1 MKNVETCFGLC
12 SNPNI
17 ILFKTKR
24 LTHNLITH
32 AIAVPQ
38 YKEPLPDAK
47 LIVMRRPELV
57 NDQFTNIKHSEKWA
71 LKCESSC
78 N

>member
-32 AIAVPQ
+32 ATALPL

-47 LIVMRRPELV
+47 LIVKLRPKLI
-57 NDQFTNIKHSEKWA
+57 NDQLRTLSPPKKWA

>member
-24 LTHNLITH
+24 PTHNLITH
-32 AIAVPQ
+32 AIALPR

-47 LIVMRRPELV
+47 LIVMLSPKLI
-57 NDQFTNIKHSEKWA
+57 NDQFTNIKHYEKRA
-71 LKCESSC
+71 LNCESSC